1 MKADE
6 RYNAHWPH
14 TEQVMKQDRLR
25 NFSIIAHIDHGKST
39 LADKLI
45 LATSAIPEREMTDQ
59 VLDNMDLE
67 RERGI
72 TIKAQTVRL
81 KYKANDGQGYTF
93 NMIDTPGHVDFTYE
107 VSRSLAACEG
117 VLLVIDA
124 TQGIQAQTIANLN
137 LAMQHN
143 LAVIPV
149 INKIDL
155 PSANPEF
162 IKEQLE
168 DVLQIESGDAVLV
181 SAKEGIGIDELMEAV
196 VQQVPSPT
204 GDASKKLQ
212 ALLFDAWYD
221 AYRGVM
227 VLVKIQQGSL
237 KAGDEII
244 MMATGNRF
252 IVEELGT
259 SNPKLEKCN
268 QLQVGEVGYLV
279 ANIKELDQTKV
290 GDTITLS
297 ADPCEKPLPGYKEV
311 KPMVFSGLYPISG
324 DDYEDLRDALKKL
337 TLNDASFSYE
347 AETSTA
353 LGFGFRC
360 GFLGLLHME
369 IVRERIER
377 EYKVDLLTTAPT
389 VVYKIITSD
398 GKTVLIDNPTKLQ
411 EQKNIDHLEEPY
423 VLGTIIVPEEYIG
436 VVMALVRDRRGVQ
449 KKMEYM
455 NPETVLLEY
464 ELPFNEI
471 VLDFYDR
478 LKSGTKGYASFDYEF
493 IDFRTSSLV
502 KLDVLLNGELVD
514 ALSLIAHKDKVYY
527 LGRDLAKKLK
537 QQIPRQ
543 MFEVAIQAAIGGK
556 IVARE
561 TIKALRKNVL
571 AKCYGGDITRKRK
584 LLEKQKEG
592 KKKMKRVGSVEI
604 PQEAFLAVLRTD
616 DK

>member
-1 MKADE
+1 M
-6 RYNAHWPH
+6 
-14 TEQVMKQDRLR
+14 EQNKLR

-45 LATSAIPEREMTDQ
+45 LATSALSQREMKDQ

-72 TIKAQTVRL
+72 TIKAQTVCL
-81 KYKANDGQGYTF
+81 KHSSKEEGNFVF

-137 LAMQHN
+137 LAMQHD
-143 LAVIPV
+143 LAVVPV

-155 PSANPEF
+155 PSANPDF

-168 DVLQIESGDAVLV
+168 DVLQIESDNAVLV
-181 SAKEGIGIDELMEAV
+181 SAKEGIGIDELMESIINLI
-196 VQQVPSPT
+196 PPPEGNESGT
-204 GDASKKLQ
+204 LQ

-221 AYRGVM
+221 AFRGVI
-227 VLVKIQQGSL
+227 VLVKVQHGIL
-237 KAGDEII
+237 EVGDEIT
-244 MMATGNRF
+244 MMATDNKF
-252 IVEELGT
+252 VVEELGT
-259 SNPKLEKCN
+259 FNPKQEPKAT
-268 QLQVGEVGYLV
+268 LQAGEVGYLI
-279 ANIKELDQTKV
+279 AGIKQLDQTKV
-290 GDTITLS
+290 GDTITHAKS
-297 ADPCEKPLPGYKEV
+297 PAEKPLPGYKEV

-324 DDYEDLRDALKKL
+324 DDYEDLRDSLKKL

-369 IVRERIER
+369 IIRERIER

-389 VVYKIITSD
+389 VIYKVITTD
-398 GKTVLIDNPTKLQ
+398 GKTIMIDNPTKLK

-423 VLGTIIVPEEYIG
+423 VMGTIIVPEEYIG
-436 VVMALVRDRRGVQ
+436 VIMALVRDRRGIQ
-449 KKMEYM
+449 KKMEYL
-455 NPETVLLEY
+455 NPETILLEY

-471 VLDFYDR
+471 VLDFYDK
-478 LKSGTKGYASFDYEF
+478 LKSSTKGYASFDYEF

-502 KLDVLLNGELVD
+502 KLDILLNGELVD

-527 LGRDLAKKLK
+527 QGRDLAKKLK

-543 MFEVAIQAAIGGK
+543 MFEVAIQAAIGSK
-556 IVARE
+556 VISRE
-561 TIKALRKNVL
+561 TVKALRKNVL

-592 KKKMKRVGSVEI
+592 KKKMKQIGSVEI

>member
-1 MKADE
+1 M
-6 RYNAHWPH
+6 RQN
-14 TEQVMKQDRLR
+14 RLR

-45 LATSAIPEREMTDQ
+45 LATSAIPQREMKEQ

-72 TIKAQTVRL
+72 TIKAQTVHL
-81 KYKANDGQGYTF
+81 KHRSNDGQDYIF

-137 LAMQHN
+137 LAMQHD

-155 PSANPEF
+155 PSANPDF

-168 DVLQIESGDAVLV
+168 DVLQIESNGAVLV
-181 SAKEGIGIDELMEAV
+181 SAKQGLGIHDLMEAV
-196 VQQVPSPT
+196 VRQIPSPT
-204 GDASKKLQ
+204 GDSSKKLQ

-221 AYRGVM
+221 AYRGVV
-227 VLVKIQQGSL
+227 VLVKVQHGVL
-237 KAGDEII
+237 KVGEEI
-244 MMATGNRF
+244 MMVATGNRF

-259 SNPKLEKCN
+259 FNPREVKSPVLN
-268 QLQVGEVGYLV
+268 TGEVGYLV
-279 ANIKELDQTKV
+279 ANIKQLDQTKV
-290 GDTITLS
+290 GDTITHF
-297 ADPCEKPLPGYKEV
+297 DRPCEQPLAGYKEV

-324 DDYEDLRDALKKL
+324 EDYEDLRDALKKL

-389 VVYKIITSD
+389 VIYKIITTD
-398 GKTVLIDNPTKLQ
+398 GNTMMIDNPTKLK

-455 NPETVLLEY
+455 NPQTVQLEY

-471 VLDFYDR
+471 VLNFYDR

-493 IDFRTSSLV
+493 IDFRRSNLV
-502 KLDVLLNGELVD
+502 KLDILLNGELVD
-514 ALSLIAHKDKVYY
+514 ALSLIAHKDKVFHQ
-527 LGRDLAKKLK
+527 GRNLAKKLK
-537 QQIPRQ
+537 EQIPRQ
-543 MFEVAIQAAIGGK
+543 MFEVAIQAAIGSK
-556 IVARE
+556 VIARE

-604 PQEAFLAVLRTD
+604 PQEAFLAILRTD
-616 DK
+616 D

>member
-1 MKADE
+1 M
-6 RYNAHWPH
+6 
-14 TEQVMKQDRLR
+14 EQNKLR

-39 LADKLI
+39 LADKLL
-45 LATSAIPEREMTDQ
+45 LATSALSQREMKDQ

-72 TIKAQTVRL
+72 TIKAQTVCL
-81 KYKANDGQGYTF
+81 KHSSKEEGNFVF

-137 LAMQHN
+137 LAMQHD
-143 LAVIPV
+143 LAVVPV

-155 PSANPEF
+155 PSANPDF

-168 DVLQIESGDAVLV
+168 DVLQIESDNAVLV
-181 SAKEGIGIDELMEAV
+181 SAKEGIGIDELMESITNLI
-196 VQQVPSPT
+196 PPPEGNEYGT
-204 GDASKKLQ
+204 LQ

-221 AYRGVM
+221 AFRGVI
-227 VLVKIQQGSL
+227 VLVKVQHGIL
-237 KAGDEII
+237 KVGDEIT
-244 MMATGNRF
+244 MMATDNKF
-252 IVEELGT
+252 VVEELGT
-259 SNPKLEKCN
+259 FNPKQEPKAT
-268 QLQVGEVGYLV
+268 LQAGEVGYLI
-279 ANIKELDQTKV
+279 AGIKQLDQTKV
-290 GDTITLS
+290 GDTITHAKS
-297 ADPCEKPLPGYKEV
+297 PAEKPLPGYKEV

-324 DDYEDLRDALKKL
+324 DDYEDLRDSLKKL

-389 VVYKIITSD
+389 VIYKVITTD
-398 GKTVLIDNPTKLQ
+398 GKTIMIDNPTKLK

-423 VLGTIIVPEEYIG
+423 VMGTIIVPEEYIG
-436 VVMALVRDRRGVQ
+436 VIMALVRDRRGIQ
-449 KKMEYM
+449 KKMEYL
-455 NPETVLLEY
+455 NPETILLEY

-471 VLDFYDR
+471 VLDFYDK
-478 LKSGTKGYASFDYEF
+478 LKSSTKGYASFDYEF

-502 KLDVLLNGELVD
+502 KLDILLNGELVD

-527 LGRDLAKKLK
+527 QGRDLAKKLK

-543 MFEVAIQAAIGGK
+543 MFEVAIQAAIGSK
-556 IVARE
+556 VISRE
-561 TIKALRKNVL
+561 TVKALRKNVL

-592 KKKMKRVGSVEI
+592 KKKMKQIGSVEI

>member
-1 MKADE
+1 M
-6 RYNAHWPH
+6 
-14 TEQVMKQDRLR
+14 EQNKLR

-45 LATSAIPEREMTDQ
+45 LATSALSQREMKDQ

-72 TIKAQTVRL
+72 TIKAQTVCL
-81 KYKANDGQGYTF
+81 KHSSKEEGNFVF

-143 LAVIPV
+143 LAVVPV

-155 PSANPEF
+155 PSANPDF

-168 DVLQIESGDAVLV
+168 DVLQIDSDDAVLV
-181 SAKEGIGIDELMEAV
+181 SAKEGIGIDELMESITKLI
-196 VQQVPSPT
+196 PPPKGNESGT
-204 GDASKKLQ
+204 LQ

-221 AYRGVM
+221 SFRGVI
-227 VLVKIQQGSL
+227 VLIKVQHGTL
-237 KAGDEII
+237 EVGNEIT
-244 MMATGNRF
+244 MMATGNKF

-259 SNPKLEKCN
+259 FNPKQESKAS
-268 QLQVGEVGYLV
+268 LQAGEVGYLI
-279 ANIKELDQTKV
+279 AGIKQLDQTKV
-290 GDTITLS
+290 GDTITHAKS
-297 ADPCEKPLPGYKEV
+297 PAEKPLPGYKEV

-324 DDYEDLRDALKKL
+324 DDYEDLRDSLKKL

-389 VVYKIITSD
+389 VIYKVITTD
-398 GKTVLIDNPTKLQ
+398 GKTIMIDNPTKLK

-423 VLGTIIVPEEYIG
+423 VMGTIIVPEEYIG
-436 VVMALVRDRRGVQ
+436 VIMTLVRDRRGIQ
-449 KKMEYM
+449 KKMEYL
-455 NPETVLLEY
+455 NPETILLEY

-471 VLDFYDR
+471 VLDFYDK
-478 LKSGTKGYASFDYEF
+478 LKSSTKGYASFDYEF

-514 ALSLIAHKDKVYY
+514 ALSLITHKDKVHYQ
-527 LGRDLAKKLK
+527 GRDLAKKLK

-543 MFEVAIQAAIGGK
+543 MFEVAIQAAIGSK
-556 IVARE
+556 VIARE
-561 TIKALRKNVL
+561 TVKALRKNVL

-592 KKKMKRVGSVEI
+592 KKKMKQIGSVEI

>member
-1 MKADE
+1 MNQA
-6 RYNAHWPH
+6 
-14 TEQVMKQDRLR
+14 RLR

-45 LATSAIPEREMTDQ
+45 LATSTIPEREMKEQ
-59 VLDNMDLE
+59 MLDNMDLE

-81 KYKANDGQGYTF
+81 KHHAKDGQGYIF

-137 LAMQHN
+137 LALQHN

-155 PSANPEF
+155 PSADPDF

-168 DVLQIESGDAVLV
+168 DVLQIESSDAVLV
-181 SAKEGIGIDELMEAV
+181 SAKEGIGIKELMEAV
-196 VQQVPSPT
+196 VRQIPSPT
-204 GDASKKLQ
+204 GGASEKLQ

-221 AYRGVM
+221 VYLGVV
-227 VLVKIQQGSL
+227 VLVKIQQGNL
-237 KAGDEII
+237 KVGEEIM

-252 IVEELGT
+252 VVEELGT
-259 SNPKLEKCN
+259 FNPSQEKCP
-268 QLQVGEVGYLV
+268 QLKVGEVGYMV
-279 ANIKELDQTKV
+279 ANIKQLDQTKV
-290 GDTITLS
+290 GDTITHS
-297 ADPCEKPLPGYKEV
+297 KNPCEKPLPGYKEA

-324 DDYEDLRDALKKL
+324 EDYEDLRDALKKL

-389 VVYKIITSD
+389 VIYKVITCD
-398 GKTVLIDNPTKLQ
+398 GKTLMIDNPSKLK

-423 VLGTIIVPEEYIG
+423 VIGTIIVPEEYIG
-436 VVMALVRDRRGVQ
+436 VVMALVRDRRGIQ

-455 NPETVLLEY
+455 NPQTVLLQY

-493 IDFRTSSLV
+493 IDFRTSNLV

-527 LGRDLAKKLK
+527 QGRDLAKKLK

-543 MFEVAIQAAIGGK
+543 MFEVVIQAAIGSK
-556 IVARE
+556 VIARE
-561 TIKALRKNVL
+561 TVKQLRKNVL

-592 KKKMKRVGSVEI
+592 KKKMKKVGSVEI
-604 PQEAFLAVLRTD
+604 PQAAFLAVLRTD
-616 DK
+616 DQ

>member
-1 MKADE
+1 M
-6 RYNAHWPH
+6 
-14 TEQVMKQDRLR
+14 EQNKLR

-45 LATSAIPEREMTDQ
+45 LATSALSQREMKDQ

-72 TIKAQTVRL
+72 TIKAQTVCL
-81 KYKANDGQGYTF
+81 KHSSKEEGNFVF

-137 LAMQHN
+137 LAMQHD
-143 LAVIPV
+143 LAVVPV

-155 PSANPEF
+155 PSANPDF

-168 DVLQIESGDAVLV
+168 DVLQIDSDNAVLV
-181 SAKEGIGIDELMEAV
+181 SAKEGIGIDELMESITKLI
-196 VQQVPSPT
+196 PPPEGNESGT
-204 GDASKKLQ
+204 LQ

-221 AYRGVM
+221 SFRGVI
-227 VLVKIQQGSL
+227 VLIKVQHGILEVGN
-237 KAGDEII
+237 EIT
-244 MMATGNRF
+244 MMATGNKF

-259 SNPKLEKCN
+259 FNPKQESKAT
-268 QLQVGEVGYLV
+268 LQAGEVGYLI
-279 ANIKELDQTKV
+279 AGIKQLDQTKV
-290 GDTITLS
+290 GDTITHAKS
-297 ADPCEKPLPGYKEV
+297 PAEKPLPGYKEV

-324 DDYEDLRDALKKL
+324 DDYEDLRDSLKKL

-369 IVRERIER
+369 IIRERIER

-389 VVYKIITSD
+389 VIYKVITTD
-398 GKTVLIDNPTKLQ
+398 GKTIMIDNPTKLK

-423 VLGTIIVPEEYIG
+423 VIGTIIVPEEYIG
-436 VVMALVRDRRGVQ
+436 VIMTLVRDRRGIQ
-449 KKMEYM
+449 KKMEYL
-455 NPETVLLEY
+455 NPETILLEY

-471 VLDFYDR
+471 VLDFYDK
-478 LKSGTKGYASFDYEF
+478 LKSSTKGYASFDYEF

-502 KLDVLLNGELVD
+502 KLDILLNGELVD
-514 ALSLIAHKDKVYY
+514 ALSLIAHKDKVHYQ
-527 LGRDLAKKLK
+527 GRDLAKKLK

-543 MFEVAIQAAIGGK
+543 MFEVAIQAAIGSK
-556 IVARE
+556 VIARE
-561 TIKALRKNVL
+561 TVKALRKNVL

-592 KKKMKRVGSVEI
+592 KKKMKQIGSVEI

>member
-1 MKADE
+1 MDQK
-6 RYNAHWPH
+6 
-14 TEQVMKQDRLR
+14 KLR

-45 LATSAIPEREMTDQ
+45 LATSALSQREMKDQ

-72 TIKAQTVRL
+72 TIKAQTVCL
-81 KYKANDGQGYTF
+81 KYASKDDGDFTF

-137 LAMQHN
+137 LAMQHD
-143 LAVIPV
+143 LAVIPI

-155 PSANPEF
+155 PSADPDF

-168 DVLQIESGDAVLV
+168 DVLQIESDNAVLV
-181 SAKEGIGIDELMEAV
+181 SAKEGIGIDELMESV
-196 VQQVPSPT
+196 TKLIPSPE
-204 GDASKKLQ
+204 GDDSGIMQ

-221 AYRGVM
+221 PFRGVI
-227 VLVKIQQGSL
+227 VLVKVQQGTV
-237 KAGDEII
+237 KVNDEIT

-259 SNPKLEKCN
+259 YNPKQEPKST
-268 QLQVGEVGYLV
+268 LQAGEVGYLI
-279 ANIKELDQTKV
+279 AGIKELDQTKV
-290 GDTITLS
+290 GDTITHAKS
-297 ADPCEKPLPGYKEV
+297 PCENPLPGYKEV

-369 IVRERIER
+369 IIRERIER

-389 VVYKIITSD
+389 VIYKLITTD
-398 GKTVLIDNPTKLQ
+398 GKTVMIDNPTKLK

-423 VLGTIIVPEEYIG
+423 VMGTIILPDEYIG
-436 VVMALVRDRRGVQ
+436 VVMGLVRDRRGIQ
-449 KKMEYM
+449 KKMEYL

-478 LKSGTKGYASFDYEF
+478 LKSSTKGYASFDYEF

-502 KLDVLLNGELVD
+502 KLDILLNGELVD
-514 ALSLIAHKDKVYY
+514 ALSLIAHKDKAFF

-543 MFEVAIQAAIGGK
+543 MFEVAIQAAIGSK
-556 IVARE
+556 VIARE
-561 TIKALRKNVL
+561 TVKALRKNVL

-592 KKKMKRVGSVEI
+592 KKKMKQIGSVEI

>member
-1 MKADE
+1 M
-6 RYNAHWPH
+6 RQN
-14 TEQVMKQDRLR
+14 RLR

-45 LATSAIPEREMTDQ
+45 IATSAIPQREMKEQ

-72 TIKAQTVRL
+72 TIKAQTVHL
-81 KYKANDGQGYTF
+81 KHRSNDGQDYIF

-137 LAMQHN
+137 LAMQHD

-155 PSANPEF
+155 PSANPDF

-168 DVLQIESGDAVLV
+168 DVLQIESNGAVLV
-181 SAKEGIGIDELMEAV
+181 SAKQGLGIHDLMEAV
-196 VQQVPSPT
+196 VRQIPSPT
-204 GDASKKLQ
+204 GDSSKKLQ

-221 AYRGVM
+221 AYRGVV
-227 VLVKIQQGSL
+227 VLVKVQHGVL
-237 KAGDEII
+237 KVGEEI
-244 MMATGNRF
+244 MMVATGNRF

-259 SNPKLEKCN
+259 FNPREVKSPVLN
-268 QLQVGEVGYLV
+268 TGEVGYLV
-279 ANIKELDQTKV
+279 ANIKQLDQTKV
-290 GDTITLS
+290 GDTITHF
-297 ADPCEKPLPGYKEV
+297 DRPCEQPLAGYKEV

-324 DDYEDLRDALKKL
+324 EDYEDLRDALKKL

-389 VVYKIITSD
+389 VIYKIITTD
-398 GKTVLIDNPTKLQ
+398 GNTMMIDNPTKLK

-455 NPETVLLEY
+455 NPQTVQLEY

-471 VLDFYDR
+471 VLNFYDR

-493 IDFRTSSLV
+493 IDFRRSNLV
-502 KLDVLLNGELVD
+502 KLDILLNGELVD
-514 ALSLIAHKDKVYY
+514 ALSLIAHKDKVFHQ
-527 LGRDLAKKLK
+527 GRNLAKKLK
-537 QQIPRQ
+537 EQIPRQ
-543 MFEVAIQAAIGGK
+543 MFEVAIQAAIGSK
-556 IVARE
+556 VIARE

-604 PQEAFLAVLRTD
+604 PQEAFLAILRTD
-616 DK
+616 D

>member
-1 MKADE
+1 MDQK
-6 RYNAHWPH
+6 
-14 TEQVMKQDRLR
+14 KLR

-45 LATSAIPEREMTDQ
+45 LATSALSQREMKDQ

-72 TIKAQTVRL
+72 TIKAQTVCL
-81 KYKANDGQGYTF
+81 KYSSKDEGNFVF

-155 PSANPEF
+155 PSADPDF

-168 DVLQIESGDAVLV
+168 DVLQIESDNAVLV
-181 SAKEGIGIDELMEAV
+181 SAKEGIGINDLMESV
-196 VQQVPSPT
+196 TKLIPSPE
-204 GDASKKLQ
+204 GDESGKLQ

-221 AYRGVM
+221 SFRGVI
-227 VLVKIQQGSL
+227 VLIKVQQGVLSIN
-237 KAGDEII
+237 DEII
-244 MMATGNRF
+244 MMATGNKF
-252 IVEELGT
+252 AVEELGIF
-259 SNPKLEKCN
+259 NPKQEPKTTLKA
-268 QLQVGEVGYLV
+268 GEVGYLI
-279 ANIKELDQTKV
+279 AGIKQLDQTKV
-290 GDTITLS
+290 GDTITH
-297 ADPCEKPLPGYKEV
+297 AKFPAGNPLPGYKEV

-324 DDYEDLRDALKKL
+324 DDYEDLRDSLKKL

-369 IVRERIER
+369 IIRERIER

-389 VVYKIITSD
+389 VIYKVITTD
-398 GKTVLIDNPTKLQ
+398 GNTIMIDNPTKLK

-423 VLGTIIVPEEYIG
+423 VIGTIIVPDEYIG
-436 VVMALVRDRRGVQ
+436 AVMTLVRERRGIQ
-449 KKMEYM
+449 KKMEYL
-455 NPETVLLEY
+455 NPQTVLLEY

-471 VLDFYDR
+471 VLDFYDK
-478 LKSGTKGYASFDYEF
+478 LKSSTKGYASFDYEF

-527 LGRDLAKKLK
+527 QGRELAKKLK

-543 MFEVAIQAAIGGK
+543 MFEVAIQAAIGSK
-556 IVARE
+556 VIARE
-561 TIKALRKNVL
+561 TVKALRKNVL

-592 KKKMKRVGSVEI
+592 KKKMKQIGSVEI

>member
-1 MKADE
+1 M
-6 RYNAHWPH
+6 
-14 TEQVMKQDRLR
+14 EQNKLR

-45 LATSAIPEREMTDQ
+45 LATSALSQREMKDQ

-72 TIKAQTVRL
+72 TIKAQTVCL
-81 KYKANDGQGYTF
+81 KHSSKEEGNFVF

-137 LAMQHN
+137 LAMQHD
-143 LAVIPV
+143 LAVVPV

-155 PSANPEF
+155 PSANPDF

-168 DVLQIESGDAVLV
+168 DVLQIESDNAVLV
-181 SAKEGIGIDELMEAV
+181 SAKEGIGIDELMESIINLI
-196 VQQVPSPT
+196 PPPEGNEYGT
-204 GDASKKLQ
+204 LQ

-221 AYRGVM
+221 AFRGVI
-227 VLVKIQQGSL
+227 VLVKVQHGIL
-237 KAGDEII
+237 EVGDEIT
-244 MMATGNRF
+244 MMATNNKF

-259 SNPKLEKCN
+259 FNPKQEPKAT
-268 QLQVGEVGYLV
+268 LQAGEVGYLI
-279 ANIKELDQTKV
+279 AGIKQLDQTKV
-290 GDTITLS
+290 GDTITHAKS
-297 ADPCEKPLPGYKEV
+297 PAEKPLPGYKEV

-324 DDYEDLRDALKKL
+324 DDYEDLRDSLKKL

-369 IVRERIER
+369 IIRERIER

-389 VVYKIITSD
+389 VIYKVITTD
-398 GKTVLIDNPTKLQ
+398 GKTIMIDNPTKLK

-423 VLGTIIVPEEYIG
+423 VMGTIIVPEKYIG
-436 VVMALVRDRRGVQ
+436 VIMALVRDRRGIQ
-449 KKMEYM
+449 KKMEYL
-455 NPETVLLEY
+455 NPETILLEY

-471 VLDFYDR
+471 VLDFYDK
-478 LKSGTKGYASFDYEF
+478 LKSSTKGYASFDYEF

-502 KLDVLLNGELVD
+502 KLDILLNGELVD

-527 LGRDLAKKLK
+527 QGRDLAKKLK

-543 MFEVAIQAAIGGK
+543 MFEVAIQAAIGSK
-556 IVARE
+556 VISRE
-561 TIKALRKNVL
+561 TVKALRKNVL

-592 KKKMKRVGSVEI
+592 KKKMKQIGSVEI

>member
-1 MKADE
+1 M
-6 RYNAHWPH
+6 
-14 TEQVMKQDRLR
+14 EQNKLR

-45 LATSAIPEREMTDQ
+45 LATSALSQREMKDQ

-72 TIKAQTVRL
+72 TIKAQTVCL
-81 KYKANDGQGYTF
+81 KHSSKEEGNFVF

-143 LAVIPV
+143 LAVVPV

-155 PSANPEF
+155 PSANPDF

-168 DVLQIESGDAVLV
+168 DVLQIDSDDAVLV
-181 SAKEGIGIDELMEAV
+181 SAKEGIGIDELMESITKLI
-196 VQQVPSPT
+196 PPPKGNESGT
-204 GDASKKLQ
+204 LQ

-221 AYRGVM
+221 SFRGVI
-227 VLVKIQQGSL
+227 VLIKVQHGILEVGN
-237 KAGDEII
+237 EIT
-244 MMATGNRF
+244 MMATGNKF

-259 SNPKLEKCN
+259 FNPKQESKAS
-268 QLQVGEVGYLV
+268 LQAGEVGYLI
-279 ANIKELDQTKV
+279 AGIKQLDQTKV
-290 GDTITLS
+290 GDTITHAKS
-297 ADPCEKPLPGYKEV
+297 PAEKPLPGYKEV

-324 DDYEDLRDALKKL
+324 DDYEDLRDSLKKL

-389 VVYKIITSD
+389 VIYKVITTD
-398 GKTVLIDNPTKLQ
+398 GKTIMIDNPTKLK

-423 VLGTIIVPEEYIG
+423 VMGTIIVPEEYIG
-436 VVMALVRDRRGVQ
+436 VIMTLVRDRRGIQ
-449 KKMEYM
+449 KKMEYL
-455 NPETVLLEY
+455 NPETILLEY

-471 VLDFYDR
+471 VLDFYDK
-478 LKSGTKGYASFDYEF
+478 LKSSTKGYASFDYEF

-514 ALSLIAHKDKVYY
+514 ALSLIAHKDKVHYQ
-527 LGRDLAKKLK
+527 GRDLAKKLK

-543 MFEVAIQAAIGGK
+543 MFEVAIQAAIGSK
-556 IVARE
+556 VIARE
-561 TIKALRKNVL
+561 TVKALRKNVL

-592 KKKMKRVGSVEI
+592 KKKMKQIGSVEI

>member
-1 MKADE
+1 M
-6 RYNAHWPH
+6 
-14 TEQVMKQDRLR
+14 EQNKLR

-45 LATSAIPEREMTDQ
+45 LATSALSQREMKDQ

-72 TIKAQTVRL
+72 TIKAQTVCL
-81 KYKANDGQGYTF
+81 KHTSKKEGDFIF

-137 LAMQHN
+137 LAMQHD
-143 LAVIPV
+143 LAVVPV

-155 PSANPEF
+155 PSANPDF

-168 DVLQIESGDAVLV
+168 DILQIESDNAVLV
-181 SAKEGIGIDELMEAV
+181 SAKEGIGIDELIESIIKLI
-196 VQQVPSPT
+196 PPPEGNEYGT
-204 GDASKKLQ
+204 LQ

-221 AYRGVM
+221 SFRGVI
-227 VLVKIQQGSL
+227 VLIKVQHGIL
-237 KAGDEII
+237 KVDDEIT
-244 MMATGNRF
+244 MMATRNKF

-259 SNPKLEKCN
+259 FNPKQEPKST
-268 QLQVGEVGYLV
+268 LQAGEVGYLI
-279 ANIKELDQTKV
+279 AGIKQLDQTKV
-290 GDTITLS
+290 GDTITHAKS
-297 ADPCEKPLPGYKEV
+297 PAENPLPGYKEV

-324 DDYEDLRDALKKL
+324 DDYENLRDSLKKL

-369 IVRERIER
+369 IIRERIER
-377 EYKVDLLTTAPT
+377 EYQVDLLTTAPT
-389 VVYKIITSD
+389 VIYKVITTD
-398 GKTVLIDNPTKLQ
+398 GKTIMIDNPTKLK

-423 VLGTIIVPEEYIG
+423 VMGTIIVPEEYIG
-436 VVMALVRDRRGVQ
+436 VIMALVRDRRGIQ
-449 KKMEYM
+449 KKMEYL
-455 NPETVLLEY
+455 NPETILLEY

-471 VLDFYDR
+471 VLDFYDK
-478 LKSGTKGYASFDYEF
+478 LKSSTKGYASFDYEF

-527 LGRDLAKKLK
+527 QGRDLAKKLK

-543 MFEVAIQAAIGGK
+543 MFEVAIQAAIGSK
-556 IVARE
+556 VIARE
-561 TIKALRKNVL
+561 TVKALRKNVL

-592 KKKMKRVGSVEI
+592 KKKMKQIGSVEI

>member
-1 MKADE
+1 MDQK
-6 RYNAHWPH
+6 
-14 TEQVMKQDRLR
+14 KLR

-45 LATSAIPEREMTDQ
+45 LATSALSQREMKDQ

-72 TIKAQTVRL
+72 TIKAQTVCL
-81 KYKANDGQGYTF
+81 KYASKDDGDFVF

-137 LAMQHN
+137 LAMQHD

-155 PSANPEF
+155 PSADPEF

-168 DVLQIESGDAVLV
+168 DVLQIESDNAVLV
-181 SAKEGIGIDELMEAV
+181 SAKEGIGIDELMESV
-196 VQQVPSPT
+196 TKLIPSPE
-204 GDASKKLQ
+204 GDNSGILQ

-221 AYRGVM
+221 AFRGVI
-227 VLVKIQQGSL
+227 VLVKIQQGTI
-237 KAGDEII
+237 KVNDEIT

-252 IVEELGT
+252 VVEELGAY
-259 SNPKLEKCN
+259 NPKQEPKST
-268 QLQVGEVGYLV
+268 LQAGEVGYLI
-279 ANIKELDQTKV
+279 AGIKELDQTKV
-290 GDTITLS
+290 GDTITHAKS
-297 ADPCEKPLPGYKEV
+297 PCENPLPGYKEV

-369 IVRERIER
+369 IIRERIER

-389 VVYKIITSD
+389 VIYKLITTD
-398 GKTVLIDNPTKLQ
+398 GKTVMIDNPTKLK

-423 VLGTIIVPEEYIG
+423 VMGTIILPDEYIG
-436 VVMALVRDRRGVQ
+436 VVMGLVRDRRGIQ
-449 KKMEYM
+449 KKMEYL

-478 LKSGTKGYASFDYEF
+478 LKSSTKGYASFDYEF

-502 KLDVLLNGELVD
+502 KLDILLNGELVD
-514 ALSLIAHKDKVYY
+514 ALSLIAHKDKAFF

-543 MFEVAIQAAIGGK
+543 MFEVAIQAAIGSK
-556 IVARE
+556 VIARE
-561 TIKALRKNVL
+561 TVKALRKNVL

-592 KKKMKRVGSVEI
+592 KKKMKQIGSVEI

>member
-1 MKADE
+1 MDQK
-6 RYNAHWPH
+6 
-14 TEQVMKQDRLR
+14 KLR

-45 LATSAIPEREMTDQ
+45 LATSALSQREMKDQ

-72 TIKAQTVRL
+72 TIKAQTVCL
-81 KYKANDGQGYTF
+81 KYASKDDGEFTF

-155 PSANPEF
+155 PSADPEF

-168 DVLQIESGDAVLV
+168 DVLQIESDNAVLV
-181 SAKEGIGIDELMEAV
+181 SAKEGIGIDELMESV
-196 VQQVPSPT
+196 IKLIPSPE
-204 GDASKKLQ
+204 GDDSGILQ

-221 AYRGVM
+221 AFRGVI
-227 VLVKIQQGSL
+227 VLVKVQQGTI
-237 KAGDEII
+237 KVNDEIT
-244 MMATGNRF
+244 MMATGNKF
-252 IVEELGT
+252 IVEELGRY
-259 SNPKLEKCN
+259 NPKQEPKST
-268 QLQVGEVGYLV
+268 LQAGEVGYLV
-279 ANIKELDQTKV
+279 AGIKELDQTKV
-290 GDTITLS
+290 GDTITHAKS
-297 ADPCEKPLPGYKEV
+297 PCESPLPGYKEV

-369 IVRERIER
+369 IIRERIER

-389 VVYKIITSD
+389 VIYKLITTD
-398 GKTVLIDNPTKLQ
+398 GKTIMIDNPSKLK

-423 VLGTIIVPEEYIG
+423 VMGTIILPDEYIG
-436 VVMALVRDRRGVQ
+436 VVMGLVRDRRGIQ
-449 KKMEYM
+449 KKMEYL

-471 VLDFYDR
+471 VLDFYDK
-478 LKSGTKGYASFDYEF
+478 LKSSTKGYASFDYEF

-514 ALSLIAHKDKVYY
+514 ALSLIAHKDKAFFM
-527 LGRDLAKKLK
+527 GRDLAKKLK

-543 MFEVAIQAAIGGK
+543 MFEVAIQAAIGSK
-556 IVARE
+556 VIARE
-561 TIKALRKNVL
+561 TVKALRKNVL

-592 KKKMKRVGSVEI
+592 KKKMKQIGSVEI

>member
-1 MKADE
+1 MDQK
-6 RYNAHWPH
+6 
-14 TEQVMKQDRLR
+14 KLR

-45 LATSAIPEREMTDQ
+45 LATSALSQREMKDQ

-72 TIKAQTVRL
+72 TIKAQTVCL
-81 KYKANDGQGYTF
+81 KYASKDDGDFTF

-137 LAMQHN
+137 LAMQHD
-143 LAVIPV
+143 LAVIPI

-155 PSANPEF
+155 PSADPDF

-168 DVLQIESGDAVLV
+168 DVLQIESDNAVLV
-181 SAKEGIGIDELMEAV
+181 SAKEGIGINELMESV
-196 VQQVPSPT
+196 TKLIPSPE
-204 GDASKKLQ
+204 GDDSGILQ

-221 AYRGVM
+221 AFRGVI
-227 VLVKIQQGSL
+227 VLVKVQQGTI
-237 KAGDEII
+237 KVNDEIT

-259 SNPKLEKCN
+259 YNPKQEPKST
-268 QLQVGEVGYLV
+268 LQAGEVGYLI
-279 ANIKELDQTKV
+279 AGIKELDQTKV
-290 GDTITLS
+290 GDTITHAKS
-297 ADPCEKPLPGYKEV
+297 PCENPLPGYKEV

-369 IVRERIER
+369 IIRERIER

-389 VVYKIITSD
+389 VIYKLITTD
-398 GKTVLIDNPTKLQ
+398 GKTVMIDNPTKLK

-423 VLGTIIVPEEYIG
+423 VMGTIILPDEYIG
-436 VVMALVRDRRGVQ
+436 VVMGLVRDRRGIQ
-449 KKMEYM
+449 KKMEYL

-478 LKSGTKGYASFDYEF
+478 LKSSTKGYASFDYEF

-502 KLDVLLNGELVD
+502 KLDILLNGELVD
-514 ALSLIAHKDKVYY
+514 ALSLIAHKDKAFF

-543 MFEVAIQAAIGGK
+543 MFEVAIQAAIGSK
-556 IVARE
+556 VIARE
-561 TIKALRKNVL
+561 TVKALRKNVL

-592 KKKMKRVGSVEI
+592 KKKMKQIGSVEI

>member
-1 MKADE
+1 
-6 RYNAHWPH
+6 
-14 TEQVMKQDRLR
+14 MKQDRLR

-45 LATSAIPEREMTDQ
+45 LATSAIPEREMKEQ

-81 KYKANDGQGYTF
+81 KHYTKDGQGYIF

-117 VLLVIDA
+117 VLLVVDA

-137 LAMQHN
+137 LALQHN
-143 LAVIPV
+143 LAIIPV

-155 PSANPEF
+155 PSADPDF

-168 DVLQIESGDAVLV
+168 DVLQIESSNAVLV

-196 VQQVPSPT
+196 VRQIPSPT
-204 GDASKKLQ
+204 GNTSEKLQ

-237 KAGDEII
+237 KVGEEIM

-259 SNPKLEKCN
+259 FNPKQEKCA

-279 ANIKELDQTKV
+279 ANIKQLDQTKV
-290 GDTITLS
+290 GDTITHS
-297 ADPCEKPLPGYKEV
+297 TNPCEKPLPGYKEA
-311 KPMVFSGLYPISG
+311 KPMVFSGLYPING
-324 DDYEDLRDALKKL
+324 EDYEDLRDALKKL

-389 VVYKIITSD
+389 VIYKIITTD
-398 GKTVLIDNPTKLQ
+398 GKTLMIDNPSKLK

-455 NPETVLLEY
+455 NPQTVLLQY

-493 IDFRTSSLV
+493 IDFRRSNLV

-543 MFEVAIQAAIGGK
+543 MFEVVIQAAIGSK
-556 IVARE
+556 IIARE
-561 TIKALRKNVL
+561 TVKQLRKNVL

-592 KKKMKRVGSVEI
+592 KKKMKKVGSVEI

>member
-1 MKADE
+1 
-6 RYNAHWPH
+6 
-14 TEQVMKQDRLR
+14 MKQDRIR

-45 LATSAIPEREMTDQ
+45 LATSAIPAREMKEQ

-81 KYKANDGQGYTF
+81 KYKANDKLEYVF
-93 NMIDTPGHVDFTYE
+93 NMIDTPGHVDFSYE

-124 TQGIQAQTIANLN
+124 TQGIQAQTIANLT

-143 LAVIPV
+143 LTVIPV

-155 PSANPEF
+155 PSANPDF

-168 DVLQIESGDAVLV
+168 DVLQIESSDAVLV
-181 SAKEGIGIDELMEAV
+181 SAKEGIGINELMEAL
-196 VQQVPSPT
+196 VQHIPSPN
-204 GDASKKLQ
+204 GDSTKKLQ

-221 AYRGVM
+221 PYRGVII
-227 VLVKIQQGSL
+227 LVKVQYGSL
-237 KAGDEII
+237 KMGDGIM
-244 MMATGNRF
+244 MMATGNQF
-252 IVEELGT
+252 VVEELGT
-259 SNPKLEKCN
+259 FDPKEVKGN
-268 QLQVGEVGYLV
+268 EIQAGEVGYLV

-290 GDTITLS
+290 GDTITHAKNPS
-297 ADPCEKPLPGYKEV
+297 EEPLPGYKEV

-389 VVYKIITSD
+389 VIYKVVTTD
-398 GKTVLIDNPTKLQ
+398 GKTLMIDNPCKLQ
-411 EQKNIDHLEEPY
+411 EQKNIDHLEEPF
-423 VLGTIIVPEEYIG
+423 VIGTIIVPEEYIG

-455 NPETVLLEY
+455 SPDTVLLEY

-471 VLDFYDR
+471 VLNFYDR

-527 LGRDLAKKLK
+527 QGRDLAKKLK
-537 QQIPRQ
+537 DQIPRQ
-543 MFEVAIQAAIGGK
+543 MFEVAIQAAIGSK
-556 IVARE
+556 VVARE
-561 TIKALRKNVL
+561 TVKALRKNVL